1 MVSHHSGYKN
11 NRGLT
16 EEQQADQFDSASEGE
31 DDLLEALTNNV
42 KSLGEGSLFLSVVLR
57 NSADQSRLIQ
67 DSSHNYVVISCYI

>member
-1 MVSHHSGYKN
+1 MVSHLSGYKN

-42 KSLGEGSLFLSVVLR
+42 KNLGEGSLFL
-57 NSADQSRLIQ
+57 
-67 DSSHNYVVISCYI
+67 